1 MKIGHVVL
9 FAAAASALTYLSSVI
24 KDESDDSDEILKEL
38 EEMTDAQSQKLIDEK
53 EEITDDLDSS
63 IEDDIHDITESLRY
77 IGESI
82 MDDLFS
88 EPDDEPIKIEKG
100 EDIDEAL
107 KEVFAELEITD
118 DEEEPEKA
126 EEETLSDEDS
136 IIREIED
143 LLTSLDDQNKDGDL
157 PFDEDGYLKEI
168 QKAIDETIAL
178 DENGQEVDM
187 SDVFKD
193 EKADNDEIDQI
204 FSEILRQEDL
214 SDEKVE
220 ESLNAEDAYIEELAD
235 ELKDALE
242 VDVVEKEDDIY
253 EKISELYPYLSSN
266 FIRAVYDLKE
276 SLANEYPYDRY
287 VLLLHRISFVT
298 IDELRQFTEI
308 VLDHDYQ
315 INVDEGKMIVDVI
328 KEFINEDGKILANIF
343 EIANQARLLNGE
355 YEGYRVDIVD

>member
-24 KDESDDSDEILKEL
+24 KDEGDDSDEILREL
-38 EEMTDAQSQKLIDEK
+38 EELTDTQSQKLIDEK
-53 EEITDDLDSS
+53 EEAEDLDSS
-63 IEDDIHDITESLRY
+63 IEDDIQDITESLKF

-82 MDDLFS
+82 IDDIFNDT
-88 EPDDEPIKIEKG
+88 DDAIRIDKEED

-107 KEVFAELEITD
+107 KEVFAELEIPD
-118 DEEEPEKA
+118 DQKAVNEEEHH
-126 EEETLSDEDS
+126 DEDE
-136 IIREIED
+136 IIKEIED
-143 LLTSLDDQNKDGDL
+143 LLVSINTEKEDDDL
-157 PFDEDGYLKEI
+157 SFDEDGYLKEI

-187 SDVFKD
+187 SEVFKD
-193 EKADNDEIDQI
+193 EKADNDEIDKI

-220 ESLNAEDAYIEELAD
+220 EKENAEDAYLDELAE

-242 VDVVEKEDDIY
+242 VDEVEEDKDIY
-253 EKISELYPYLSSN
+253 SKISELYPYLSLN

>member
-24 KDESDDSDEILKEL
+24 KDEGDDSDEILREL
-38 EEMTDAQSQKLIDEK
+38 EELTDTQSQKLIDEK
-53 EEITDDLDSS
+53 EEAEDLDSS
-63 IEDDIHDITESLRY
+63 IEDDIQDITESLKF

-82 MDDLFS
+82 IDDIFN
-88 EPDDEPIKIEKG
+88 EPDDAIRIDKEED

-107 KEVFAELEITD
+107 KEVFAELEIPD
-118 DEEEPEKA
+118 DQKAVNEEEHH
-126 EEETLSDEDS
+126 DEDE
-136 IIREIED
+136 IIKEIED
-143 LLTSLDDQNKDGDL
+143 LLASINTEKEDDDL
-157 PFDEDGYLKEI
+157 SFDEDGYLKEI

-187 SDVFKD
+187 SEVFKD
-193 EKADNDEIDQI
+193 EKADNDEIDKI

-220 ESLNAEDAYIEELAD
+220 EKENAEDAYLDELAE

-242 VDVVEKEDDIY
+242 VDEVEEDKDIY
-253 EKISELYPYLSSN
+253 SKISELYPYLSLN